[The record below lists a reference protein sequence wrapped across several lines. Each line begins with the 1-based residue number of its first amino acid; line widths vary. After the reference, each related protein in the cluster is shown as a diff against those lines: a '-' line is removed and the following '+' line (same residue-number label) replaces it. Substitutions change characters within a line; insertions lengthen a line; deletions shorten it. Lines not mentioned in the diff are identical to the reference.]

1 MTIAEK
7 AKKDSLMVVLPT
19 GLGKTVIAAL
29 VIADKLKEGKI
40 LFLAPTRPLVEQ
52 HASFLKEVLDI
63 EPSLIKTLT
72 GSVPPD
78 KRKLLWE
85 EAKVIV
91 ATPQVVENDL
101 LSGRI
106 ELSEVALV
114 VFDECH
120 RAVGNYAYVY
130 ISEKY
135 HEQRAAAGKR
145 PLVLGMTASPGS
157 DEARILEICKN
168 LRIKSLEVR
177 TEHDPDV
184 APYVF
189 RKNFEWVRVDVPKE
203 MKEIR
208 ALLLQVLEDKLGEL
222 YDLGILKHKRK
233 DITKTELLE
242 LQSALR
248 ERVTLHPDADLYKAL
263 SLQAEILKLKH
274 AVELVETQGLA
285 ALRRYFERLRN
296 EAESRGGSQAAK
308 RLAEDERVRKAM
320 FLANVTDEEHP
331 KLEVLKKILRRQ
343 LMINKASRIIVFT
356 NFRDTAEMITAALQD
371 LYPQVRAVRFVG
383 QSSKADDK
391 GLKQKEQVEIIK
403 KFREGEYNVLVA
415 TSVAE
420 EGLDVPSTDLVVFYE
435 PIPSEIRSIQRKG
448 RAGRRRIGKVVILIA
463 KGTKDEAYYWLS
475 RRKELKMLRKISELS
490 LEHGVLEAPAD
501 ARLLETQEAV
511 AEVRSSADG
520 KRVMQKS
527 LQDFFAERAPVRR
540 EMNEE
545 PSADLPPR
553 PEGEGSRHGNARTGG
568 LAADRMRVGQGA
580 IRPEGVPQG
589 IIDRKLEGN
598 KNVSGGFPPRGFQ
611 PARRVKIR
619 IFVDQR
625 ELRSQVVKHLM
636 NLDVELEFKNLEVG
650 DYVLSERVG
659 VERKTVADF
668 LSSLTSAERSL
679 LRQVKELS
687 EAYERPLLIIEGDLK
702 ASKTQIHPNAL
713 RGALAA
719 ILTDFGVPVVRVED
733 ERETAALLYAIA
745 RREQLE
751 LRRAVSPHG
760 RKTAKTLKEQQEYI
774 VSSIPGVGITVAR
787 NLLRHFKTV
796 ERVMTAAEEELKA
809 VERVGAATARRI
821 REVLTAK
828 YED

>member
-1 MTIAEK
+1 MRFVKHPLVRKGSIEERTYQMTIAEK

-29 VIADKLKEGKI
+29 VIAGKLKEGKI

-135 HEQRAAAGKR
+135 HEQRAAVGKR

-189 RKNFEWVRVDVPKE
+189 RKNFEWVRVDVPRE

-308 RLAEDERVRKAM
+308 RLVEDERVRKAM

-511 AEVRSSADG
+511 AKVRSSADG

-527 LQDFFAERAPVRR
+527 LQDFFAERAPVQR

-545 PSADLPPR
+545 PS
-553 PEGEGSRHGNARTGG
+553 GE
-568 LAADRMRVGQGA
+568 Q
-580 IRPEGVPQG
+580 
-589 IIDRKLEGN
+589 
-598 KNVSGGFPPRGFQ
+598 
-611 PARRVKIR
+611 VKIR

-659 VERKTVADF
+659 VERKTAADF

-719 ILTDFGVPVVRVED
+719 ILTDFGVPVIQVED

>member
-1 MTIAEK
+1 MRFVRHPLVREGSIEERAYQITIAEK
-7 AKKDSLMVVLPT
+7 AKRDSLMVVLPT

-52 HASFLKEVLDI
+52 HASFLKEVLNI

-106 ELSEVALV
+106 ELSDVALV

-135 HEQRAAAGKR
+135 HEQRAAAGGR

-157 DEARILEICKN
+157 DEARIMEICKN
-168 LRIKSLEVR
+168 LRVKSLEVR

-189 RKNFEWVRVDVPKE
+189 RKNFEWVRVDVPRG

-222 YDLGILKHKRK
+222 HDLGVLERRRK

-248 ERVTLHPDADLYKAL
+248 ERIALHPDVDLYKAL

-274 AVELVETQGLA
+274 AIELVETQGLA

-296 EAESRGGSQAAK
+296 EAESRGGSQAAR
-308 RLAEDERVRKAM
+308 RLVEDERVRRAM
-320 FLANVTDEEHP
+320 LLASVTDEEHP
-331 KLEVLKKILRRQ
+331 KLEALKKILRRQ

-391 GLKQKEQVEIIK
+391 GLKQKEQVEIIR

-463 KGTKDEAYYWLS
+463 KGTRDEAYYWLS
-475 RRKELKMLRKISELS
+475 RRKELKMLRKMSELS
-490 LEHGVLEAPAD
+490 LEREALETPAG
-501 ARLLETQEAV
+501 ARLPESQAREREHERERERGRGQERGQEGAV
-511 AEVRSSADG
+511 AGVRDVADG
-520 KRVMQKS
+520 GRVMQKS
-527 LQDFFAERAPVRR
+527 LQDFLAEREAGAGGA
-540 EMNEE
+540 
-545 PSADLPPR
+545 S
-553 PEGEGSRHGNARTGG
+553 EGSAGG
-568 LAADRMRVGQGA
+568 Q
-580 IRPEGVPQG
+580 
-589 IIDRKLEGN
+589 K
-598 KNVSGGFPPRGFQ
+598 
-611 PARRVKIR
+611 VK

-636 NLDVELEFKNLEVG
+636 DFGVELEFKNLEVG

-659 VERKTVADF
+659 VERKTAADF
-668 LSSLTSAERSL
+668 LSSLVSAERSL
-679 LRQVKELS
+679 LRQVKELAD
-687 EAYERPLLIIEGDLK
+687 AYERPLLIIEGDLR
-702 ASKTQIHPNAL
+702 AGRTQVHPNAL

-719 ILTDFGVPVVRVED
+719 ILTDFGVPVIRVED
-733 ERETAALLYAIA
+733 GRETAALLYAIA

-796 ERVMTAAEEELKA
+796 ERVMTASEEELMA

>member
-1 MTIAEK
+1 MRFVKHPLVREGSIEERTYQMTIAEK

-135 HEQRAAAGKR
+135 HEQRAAVGKR

-189 RKNFEWVRVDVPKE
+189 RKNFEWVRVDVPRE

-222 YDLGILKHKRK
+222 YDLGILEHKRK

-511 AEVRSSADG
+511 AEVRNSADG

-527 LQDFFAERAPVRR
+527 LQDFFAEREPVRR

-545 PSADLPPR
+545 PS
-553 PEGEGSRHGNARTGG
+553 GE
-568 LAADRMRVGQGA
+568 Q
-580 IRPEGVPQG
+580 
-589 IIDRKLEGN
+589 
-598 KNVSGGFPPRGFQ
+598 
-611 PARRVKIR
+611 VKIR

-659 VERKTVADF
+659 VERKTAADF

-719 ILTDFGVPVVRVED
+719 ILTDFGVPVIQVED

>member
-1 MTIAEK
+1 MRFVKHPLVREGSIEERTYQMTIAEK

-135 HEQRAAAGKR
+135 HEQRAAVGKR

-189 RKNFEWVRVDVPKE
+189 RKNFEWVRVDVPRE

-222 YDLGILKHKRK
+222 YDLGILGRKRK

-308 RLAEDERVRKAM
+308 RLVEDERVRKAM

-331 KLEVLKKILRRQ
+331 KLEVLKKILKRQ

-511 AEVRSSADG
+511 AEVRNSADG
-520 KRVMQKS
+520 KKVMQKS

-545 PSADLPPR
+545 PS
-553 PEGEGSRHGNARTGG
+553 GE
-568 LAADRMRVGQGA
+568 Q
-580 IRPEGVPQG
+580 
-589 IIDRKLEGN
+589 
-598 KNVSGGFPPRGFQ
+598 
-611 PARRVKIR
+611 VKIR

-636 NLDVELEFKNLEVG
+636 SFDVELEFKNLEVG

-659 VERKTVADF
+659 VERKTAADF

-719 ILTDFGVPVVRVED
+719 ILTDFGVPVIQVED

-751 LRRAVSPHG
+751 LKRAVSPHG

>member
-1 MTIAEK
+1 MRFVKHPLVREGSIEERTYQMTIAEK

-135 HEQRAAAGKR
+135 HEQRAAVGKR

-545 PSADLPPR
+545 PS
-553 PEGEGSRHGNARTGG
+553 GE
-568 LAADRMRVGQGA
+568 Q
-580 IRPEGVPQG
+580 
-589 IIDRKLEGN
+589 
-598 KNVSGGFPPRGFQ
+598 
-611 PARRVKIR
+611 VKIR

-668 LSSLTSAERSL
+668 LSSLTSTERSL

-751 LRRAVSPHG
+751 LKRAVSPHG

>member
-1 MTIAEK
+1 MRFVKHPLVREGSIEERTYQMTIAEK

-135 HEQRAAAGKR
+135 HEQRAAVGKR

-189 RKNFEWVRVDVPKE
+189 RKNFEWVRVDVPRE

-222 YDLGILKHKRK
+222 YDLGILGRKRK

-308 RLAEDERVRKAM
+308 RLVEDERVRKAM

-331 KLEVLKKILRRQ
+331 KLEVLKKILKRQ

-511 AEVRSSADG
+511 AEVRNSADG
-520 KRVMQKS
+520 KKVMQKS

-545 PSADLPPR
+545 PS
-553 PEGEGSRHGNARTGG
+553 GE
-568 LAADRMRVGQGA
+568 Q
-580 IRPEGVPQG
+580 
-589 IIDRKLEGN
+589 
-598 KNVSGGFPPRGFQ
+598 
-611 PARRVKIR
+611 VKIR

-636 NLDVELEFKNLEVG
+636 SFDVELEFKNLEVG

-659 VERKTVADF
+659 VERKTAADF

-719 ILTDFGVPVVRVED
+719 ILTDFGVPVIQVED

-751 LRRAVSPHG
+751 LKRAVSPHG

-809 VERVGAATARRI
+809 VERGRGG
-821 REVLTAK
+821 
-828 YED
+828 DG

>member
-1 MTIAEK
+1 MRFVKHPLVREGSIEERTYQMTIAEK

-135 HEQRAAAGKR
+135 HEQRAAVGKR

-189 RKNFEWVRVDVPKE
+189 RKNFEWVRVDVPRE

-222 YDLGILKHKRK
+222 YDLGILEHKRK

-545 PSADLPPR
+545 PS
-553 PEGEGSRHGNARTGG
+553 GE
-568 LAADRMRVGQGA
+568 Q
-580 IRPEGVPQG
+580 
-589 IIDRKLEGN
+589 
-598 KNVSGGFPPRGFQ
+598 
-611 PARRVKIR
+611 VKIR

-659 VERKTVADF
+659 VERKTAADF

-719 ILTDFGVPVVRVED
+719 ILTDFGVPVIQVED